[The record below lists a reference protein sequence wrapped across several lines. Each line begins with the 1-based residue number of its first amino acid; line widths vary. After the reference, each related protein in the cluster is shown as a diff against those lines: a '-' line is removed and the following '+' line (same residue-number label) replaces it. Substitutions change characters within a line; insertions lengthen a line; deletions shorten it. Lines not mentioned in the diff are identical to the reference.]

1 MKENDIAGILTST
14 RTIALVG
21 ASDKPDRPSYRVM
34 KYLLDQGYHVIP
46 VSPKVAGKTL
56 LGQQGYAT
64 LADVPEKVDMVD
76 VFRNSEA
83 AWGVAQEA
91 IAIGA
96 KTLWL
101 QLGVINEQA
110 AVLARE
116 AGLNVVMEDD
126 DGQPIHTYLAEAQLS
141 SETRDEHPEQPSLD
155 ELAKTIRQ
163 QLQAPR
169 LRN

>member
-1 MKENDIAGILTST
+1 MKENDIASILTTT

-34 KYLLDQGYHVIP
+34 KYLLEQGYHVIP
-46 VSPKVAGKTL
+46 VTPKVAGKTL

-64 LADVPEKVDMVD
+64 LAEVPEKIDMVD

-91 IAIGA
+91 VAIGA

-101 QLGVINEQA
+101 QLGVSNEQA
-110 AVLARE
+110 AVMARE
-116 AGLNVVMEDD
+116 AGLNVVMDRCPAIEIPRL
-126 DGQPIHTYLAEAQLS
+126 G
-141 SETRDEHPEQPSLD
+141 
-155 ELAKTIRQ
+155 LAK
-163 QLQAPR
+163 
-169 LRN
+169 

>member
-1 MKENDIAGILTST
+1 MKQTDIESILKNT

-34 KYLLDQGYHVIP
+34 AYLLDQGYEVIP

-56 LGQQGYAT
+56 LGQQGYGT
-64 LADVPEKVDMVD
+64 LADIPKKVDMVD

-83 AWGVAQEA
+83 ACDVAKEA

-96 KTLWL
+96 KTLWM

-110 AVLARE
+110 AVLAQD
-116 AGLNVVMEDD
+116 AGLAVVMDRCPAIEIPRL
-126 DGQPIHTYLAEAQLS
+126 G
-141 SETRDEHPEQPSLD
+141 
-155 ELAKTIRQ
+155 LAK
-163 QLQAPR
+163 
-169 LRN
+169 

>member
-1 MKENDIAGILTST
+1 MKQADIETILKNT

-34 KYLLDQGYHVIP
+34 AYLLDQGYEVIP

-56 LGQQGYAT
+56 LGQQGYGS
-64 LADVPEKVDMVD
+64 LAEIPKKVDMVD

-83 AWGVAQEA
+83 AWEVAREA

-96 KTLWL
+96 KTLWM

-110 AVLARE
+110 AVLAQD
-116 AGLNVVMEDD
+116 AGLNVVMDKCPAIEIPRL
-126 DGQPIHTYLAEAQLS
+126 G
-141 SETRDEHPEQPSLD
+141 
-155 ELAKTIRQ
+155 LAK
-163 QLQAPR
+163 
-169 LRN
+169 

>member
-1 MKENDIAGILTST
+1 MKETDIAEILTST
-14 RTIALVG
+14 NTIALVG

-34 KYLLDQGYHVIP
+34 AWLLEQGYHVIP

-56 LGQQGYAT
+56 LGQKGYAT
-64 LADVPEKVDMVD
+64 LAEIPEKVDMVD

-83 AWGVAQEA
+83 AWEVAQEA

-116 AGLNVVMEDD
+116 AGLNVVMDKCPAIE
-126 DGQPIHTYLAEAQLS
+126 I
-141 SETRDEHPEQPSLD
+141 
-155 ELAKTIRQ
+155 
-163 QLQAPR
+163 PR
-169 LRN
+169 LGLSRK

>member
-1 MKENDIAGILTST
+1 MRENDIAEILTST

-21 ASDKPDRPSYRVM
+21 ASDKPESSKLSRNEIPSSIRAITF
-34 KYLLDQGYHVIP
+34 IP

-64 LADVPEKVDMVD
+64 LNDVPEKVDMVD

-96 KTLWL
+96 KTLWM

-116 AGLNVVMEDD
+116 AGLQVVMDRCPAIEIPRL
-126 DGQPIHTYLAEAQLS
+126 G
-141 SETRDEHPEQPSLD
+141 
-155 ELAKTIRQ
+155 LAK
-163 QLQAPR
+163 
-169 LRN
+169 